1 MVTTQRKP
9 KQLGQILLEQGLI
22 SEEHLQRALEE
33 HRNTPKSL
41 GRVLIDLGY
50 IRERDLVRA
59 LAEQVGLEFVDL
71 TEYRIDA
78 AATALLPEAL
88 CRRYRALPI
97 GEVDGKLLVAMSDPA
112 NVYALDDIRTIT
124 GRDVRP
130 VVATSNDV
138 EQAIAKY
145 SGMGEQVEALASEAA
160 DALDTEADLT
170 RVEAAVEDAPIV
182 KLVQA
187 IMTQAA
193 ADRASDVHIEPT
205 EIDVR
210 VRFRVDGVLHEV
222 MHSPKSIQGGL
233 ISRLKVM
240 GDLNIAEKRIPQDG
254 RVSLRVN
261 NRSLDLRLATL
272 PTVHGEKI
280 VIRIL
285 DKTNALL
292 QLSELGFLP
301 QAFESYERSFRK
313 PYGAILVTGPTGSG
327 KSTTLY
333 ATLNIVNSIDRHIV
347 TVEDPVEYRLPGV
360 NQIQVNPKAGLTFAS
375 ALRSILRADPDI
387 ILIGEIRDRETA
399 MIAVESALT
408 GHLVLSSLHTNDAP
422 SAITRLIEMQVE
434 TFLVGS
440 AIDCVVA
447 QRLARQLCEK
457 CKQAYTPE
465 ESELIEA
472 GFAESRIPDL
482 GVFFRPSGCQSCSN
496 TGYRGRI
503 GLYEV
508 MPMTEEIERLTVERA
523 SSETVKRVAIEQ
535 GHVHAAR
542 RRAPQGRDGPDLH
555 RRDRKGGE
563 VMSSDGQEAEVQIPI
578 PELLEAMVERGASD
592 LHLTVGTPPTI
603 RQYGDL
609 VRLDEYPVLD
619 KRGIQGMIYAILP
632 QKMRERLEQ
641 ELELDMSYSLP
652 GRARFR
658 VNVYY
663 QRDSLG
669 AAFRL
674 IPYEIRTV
682 EELDLPSVVADLARY
697 STRVRRRH
705 GADRFGQVH
714 DLGLDGRHR
723 EPRAAGAHH
732 DRRGPD
738 RVPPQAQE
746 LRREP
751 AGGRG
756 RHALVRA
763 GPQARPASG
772 PRRHPRRRDA

>member
-1 MVTTQRKP
+1 MVTTQRQP

-22 SEEHLQRALEE
+22 SEEHLQRALDE

-97 GEVDGKLLVAMSDPA
+97 GEEDGKLLVAMSDPA

-130 VVATSNDV
+130 VVATANDV
-138 EQAIAKY
+138 EQSIQRF
-145 SGMGEQVEALASEAA
+145 SGMGEQVEALATEAA
-160 DALDTEADLT
+160 DALDTEAGVT
-170 RVEAAVEDAPIV
+170 VEAAVEDAPIV

-205 EIDVR
+205 ETDVR

-254 RVSLRVN
+254 RVSLRVS

-292 QLSELGFLP
+292 HLSELGFLP

-333 ATLNIVNSIDRHIV
+333 ATLNIVNSVDRHIV

-447 QRLARQLCEK
+447 QRLARKLCEK
-457 CKQAYTPE
+457 CKQAYAPE
-465 ESELIEA
+465 ERELIEA
-472 GFAESRIPDL
+472 GFAESRVPDL
-482 GVFFRPSGCQSCSN
+482 GLFFRPSGCQSCSN

-535 GHVHAAR
+535 GMYTL
-542 RRAPQGRDGPDLH
+542 RDDGLH
-555 RRDRKGGE
+555 K
-563 VMSSDGQEAEVQIPI
+563 A
-578 PELLEAMVERGASD
+578 
-592 LHLTVGTPPTI
+592 
-603 RQYGDL
+603 
-609 VRLDEYPVLD
+609 
-619 KRGIQGMIYAILP
+619 
-632 QKMRERLEQ
+632 
-641 ELELDMSYSLP
+641 
-652 GRARFR
+652 
-658 VNVYY
+658 
-663 QRDSLG
+663 
-669 AAFRL
+669 
-674 IPYEIRTV
+674 
-682 EELDLPSVVADLARY
+682 
-697 STRVRRRH
+697 
-705 GADRFGQVH
+705 
-714 DLGLDGRHR
+714 
-723 EPRAAGAHH
+723 
-732 DRRGPD
+732 
-738 RVPPQAQE
+738 
-746 LRREP
+746 
-751 AGGRG
+751 
-756 RHALVRA
+756 
-763 GPQARPASG
+763 ASG
-772 PRRHPRRRDA
+772 MTSIEEIARVVK

>member
-1 MVTTQRKP
+1 
-9 KQLGQILLEQGLI
+9 
-22 SEEHLQRALEE
+22 
-33 HRNTPKSL
+33 
-41 GRVLIDLGY
+41 VLIDLGY

-59 LAEQVGLEFVDL
+59 LAEQVGLEFADL

-78 AATALLPEAL
+78 SATALLPEVL

-97 GEVDGKLLVAMSDPA
+97 GEEDGKLLVAMSDPA

-138 EQAIAKY
+138 EQAIQRF
-145 SGMGEQVEALASEAA
+145 SGVGEQVEALASEAA
-160 DALDTEADLT
+160 EAVIGETGTDLT
-170 RVEAAVEDAPIV
+170 QVEAAVEDAPIV

-187 IMTQAA
+187 IMTQAV

-205 EIDVR
+205 ERDVR

-240 GDLNIAEKRIPQDG
+240 GDLDIAEKRIPQDG

-301 QAFESYERSFRK
+301 QAFDSYERSFRK

-333 ATLNIVNSIDRHIV
+333 ATLNIVNSVDRHIV

-457 CKQAYTPE
+457 CKQAYRPEWAELLEAGYPE
-465 ESELIEA
+465 E
-472 GFAESRIPDL
+472 RIPDL
-482 GVFFRPSGCQSCSN
+482 GEFFRATGCQACSN

-503 GLYEV
+503 GLFEV
-508 MPMTEEIERLTVERA
+508 MLMTEEIERLTVERA
-523 SSETVKRVAIEQ
+523 SSETVKQVAIEQ
-535 GHVHAAR
+535 GMYTL
-542 RRAPQGRDGPDLH
+542 RDDGLH
-555 RRDRKGGE
+555 K
-563 VMSSDGQEAEVQIPI
+563 A
-578 PELLEAMVERGASD
+578 
-592 LHLTVGTPPTI
+592 
-603 RQYGDL
+603 
-609 VRLDEYPVLD
+609 
-619 KRGIQGMIYAILP
+619 
-632 QKMRERLEQ
+632 
-641 ELELDMSYSLP
+641 
-652 GRARFR
+652 
-658 VNVYY
+658 
-663 QRDSLG
+663 
-669 AAFRL
+669 
-674 IPYEIRTV
+674 
-682 EELDLPSVVADLARY
+682 
-697 STRVRRRH
+697 
-705 GADRFGQVH
+705 
-714 DLGLDGRHR
+714 
-723 EPRAAGAHH
+723 
-732 DRRGPD
+732 
-738 RVPPQAQE
+738 
-746 LRREP
+746 
-751 AGGRG
+751 
-756 RHALVRA
+756 
-763 GPQARPASG
+763 ASG
-772 PRRHPRRRDA
+772 LTSIEEIARVVK

>member
-1 MVTTQRKP
+1 MVTTQRQP

-22 SEEHLQRALEE
+22 SEEHLQRALDE

-97 GEVDGKLLVAMSDPA
+97 GEEDGKLLVAMSDPA

-130 VVATSNDV
+130 VVATANDV
-138 EQAIAKY
+138 EQSIQKF
-145 SGMGEQVEALASEAA
+145 SGMGEQVEALATEVA
-160 DALDTEADLT
+160 DALDSEAGVA
-170 RVEAAVEDAPIV
+170 VEAAVEDAPIV

-205 EIDVR
+205 ETDVR

-254 RVSLRVN
+254 RVSLRVS

-457 CKQAYTPE
+457 CKQAYAPE

-482 GVFFRPSGCQSCSN
+482 GLFFRPSGCQSCSN

-535 GHVHAAR
+535 GMYTL
-542 RRAPQGRDGPDLH
+542 RDDGLH
-555 RRDRKGGE
+555 K
-563 VMSSDGQEAEVQIPI
+563 A
-578 PELLEAMVERGASD
+578 
-592 LHLTVGTPPTI
+592 
-603 RQYGDL
+603 
-609 VRLDEYPVLD
+609 
-619 KRGIQGMIYAILP
+619 
-632 QKMRERLEQ
+632 
-641 ELELDMSYSLP
+641 
-652 GRARFR
+652 
-658 VNVYY
+658 
-663 QRDSLG
+663 
-669 AAFRL
+669 
-674 IPYEIRTV
+674 
-682 EELDLPSVVADLARY
+682 
-697 STRVRRRH
+697 
-705 GADRFGQVH
+705 
-714 DLGLDGRHR
+714 
-723 EPRAAGAHH
+723 
-732 DRRGPD
+732 
-738 RVPPQAQE
+738 
-746 LRREP
+746 
-751 AGGRG
+751 
-756 RHALVRA
+756 
-763 GPQARPASG
+763 ASG
-772 PRRHPRRRDA
+772 ITSIEEIARVVK